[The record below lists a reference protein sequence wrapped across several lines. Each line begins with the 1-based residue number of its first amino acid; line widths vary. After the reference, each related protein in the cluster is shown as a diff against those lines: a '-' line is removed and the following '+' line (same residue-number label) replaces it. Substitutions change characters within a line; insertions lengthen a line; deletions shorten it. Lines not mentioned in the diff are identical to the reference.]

1 MGTQTE
7 EIVNTM
13 QETINKLKMIEEEL
27 GKINVDTEGLEK
39 LISNLSNVVSDM
51 IRYSTGLHIANLTLW
66 VNSDEDVVVYSWHSK
81 TVLGMIKRDCLKNKT
96 LPECV
101 GQLLQDGI
109 AIYKKLIEEFSGI
122 LGDVV
127 FWLKVNKDN
136 IIKIN
141 EIQEKLDELR
151 SSLDP

>member
-7 EIVNTM
+7 EIVNAM
-13 QETINKLKMIEEEL
+13 QETINKLKAIEEEL
-27 GKINVDTEGLEK
+27 GKININTEGLEK

-51 IRYSTGLHIANLTLW
+51 VRYSTGLHIANLTLW

-81 TVLGMIKRDCLKNKT
+81 TVLGMVKRDCLKNKT
-96 LPECV
+96 LPECIE
-101 GQLLQDGI
+101 QLLQDKI
-109 AIYKKLIEEFSGI
+109 TIYRKLIEEFNGI

-127 FWLKVNKDN
+127 FWLRVNKDN

-141 EIQEKLDELR
+141 EIEEKLDELR
-151 SSLDP
+151 SGLDP